1 MIPSCWTSNS
11 LSSWMILRTLIKCK
25 PSLCSNSKLRS
36 AADKGLL
43 PWVCCL
49 PLLQLLVHNQSS
61 AERSGLGRCPWPSMG
76 LLALDQVQQ
85 SGAIHIA
92 CVLCMW
98 LEISRC
104 APSTWRHC
112 FCRTYSTKRNYIQQ
126 EISRRSWYSIHT
138 NPWLCSWVYSSHQGC
153 LQSAVVNTHR
163 QCLPLL
169 APRCRSGDPAF
180 LCVVSAHSLCH
191 PWCPAVVPPGGL
203 MTVWQVYL
211 PRHHHAS

>member
-49 PLLQLLVHNQSS
+49 PLLQLLVPNQSS
-61 AERSGLGRCPWPSMG
+61 AERSGLGRCSWPGMG

-92 CVLCMW
+92 CALCMW
-98 LEISRC
+98 LEISVC
-104 APSTWRHC
+104 TPSSLTSLLLPHSLLQTHLHSAGDFSKELVLHPHQSMALLMGLFFPSRM
-112 FCRTYSTKRNYIQQ
+112 STK
-126 EISRRSWYSIHT
+126 
-138 NPWLCSWVYSSHQGC
+138 CSGEHSSPV
-153 LQSAVVNTHR
+153 SASSSTS
-163 QCLPLL
+163 LPL
-169 APRCRSGDPAF
+169 
-180 LCVVSAHSLCH
+180 
-191 PWCPAVVPPGGL
+191 W
-203 MTVWQVYL
+203 
-211 PRHHHAS
+211 